1 MTTFDKFLNAQ
12 ELFYE
17 QALREIK
24 AGKKEGHWIWFVFPQ
39 LKGLGKSNNSRFYG
53 ISSIDEARDYY
64 EHPVLG
70 KRLKKAA
77 NTLLKSNKSAQ
88 EIFGELDAMK
98 VRSCMTLFKEVV
110 KYSLEEE
117 DEIFWEVL
125 KKFYAGKTDRLT
137 KELISAEY
145 EHIKQKNLSAINDRS
160 YRSIYEK
167 VKAYVRADER
177 YKDIWWHLHNVEMNI
192 RQKFIT
198 EDFNIRVALLF
209 AYLHE
214 EKFGITVESL
224 RNTLLKDLSDEDYF
238 LLNRACKLHKKLGGF
253 GDAENPFTTSECILC
268 VDDTTDIC
276 ADACRLDLLLKRA
289 EVKSDMATFIVIER
303 PIDYQPA

>member
-1 MTTFDKFLNAQ
+1 MKYDLQRFLDAQ
-12 ELFYE
+12 RLMYE

-24 AGKKEGHWIWFVFPQ
+24 AGKKEDHWIWFIFPQ
-39 LKGLGKSNNSRFYG
+39 LKGLGKSSNSSYFG
-53 ISSIDEARDYY
+53 ISGLGEAKKYY
-64 EHPVLG
+64 AHPVLG
-70 KRLKKAA
+70 ARLR
-77 NTLLKSNKSAQ
+77 TISQEMLKHNKSAE
-88 EIFGELDAMK
+88 EIFGNLDAQK
-98 VRSCMTLFKEVV
+98 VRSCMTLFEEVV
-110 KYSLEEE
+110 RYSLDEE
-117 DEIFWEVL
+117 DEIFTDVL
-125 KKFYAGKTDRLT
+125 NKFYGGKTDRLT
-137 KELISAEY
+137 KELISAES
-145 EHIKQKNLSAINDRS
+145 EHMQQKNLSAINDRS
-160 YRSIYEK
+160 YKSIYEA

-177 YKDIWWHLHNVEMNI
+177 YEDIWWHLHNVEMNI

-214 EKFGITVESL
+214 EKYGITVESL

-289 EVKSDMATFIVIER
+289 EVKSDMATAKGKFYAR
-303 PIDYQPA
+303 RFRF

>member
-1 MTTFDKFLNAQ
+1 MTKFDKFLNAQ

-53 ISSIDEARDYY
+53 ISSIDEARAYY

-110 KYSLEEE
+110 KYSLEEK
-117 DEIFWEVL
+117 DEIFGEAIN
-125 KKFYAGKTDRLT
+125 KFYDGKNDRLT
-137 KELISAEY
+137 EELISAEY

-224 RNTLLKDLSDEDYF
+224 RNTLLKDLSDEDYT
-238 LLNRACKLHKKLGGF
+238 LLNRACKLHKMVGGF
-253 GDAENPFTTSECILC
+253 FDTESLPFTTSESILC
-268 VDDTTDIC
+268 IDNTTDIC
-276 ADACRLDLLLKRA
+276 ADACRLDLLLKRM
-289 EVKSDMATFIVIER
+289 EVTSDMATVKGIFYAR
-303 PIDYQPA
+303 RFRY

>member
-1 MTTFDKFLNAQ
+1 MKYDLQRFLNAQ

-24 AGKKEGHWIWFVFPQ
+24 AGKKEEHWIWFVFPQ

-53 ISSIDEARDYY
+53 ISSIDEARAYY

-70 KRLKKAA
+70 KRLKKATNA
-77 NTLLKSNKSAQ
+77 LLKSSKSAQ

-98 VRSCMTLFKEVV
+98 VRSCVTLFEEVV

-117 DEIFWEVL
+117 DEIFWEVIN
-125 KKFYAGKTDRLT
+125 KFYDGKDDRLT

-177 YKDIWWHLHNVEMNI
+177 YKDIWWHLHNTEMNI
-192 RQKFIT
+192 RQKFMIRG
-198 EDFNIRVALLF
+198 DLNIQVAFLF

-214 EKFGITVESL
+214 EKYGIKVESL
-224 RNTLLKDLSDEDYF
+224 RATLLKDLPEDDYD
-238 LLNRACKLHKKLGGF
+238 LLYRACKLHKELDRT
-253 GDAENPFTTSECILC
+253 GDITI
-268 VDDTTDIC
+268 DIC
-276 ADACRLDLLLKRA
+276 FDACRLDKLLIGE
-289 EVKSDMATFIVIER
+289 EVKLEMATDKGKFHAR
-303 PIDYQPA
+303 RFR